1 MESSDIFAAFAG
13 TKCFACGGTKSRHN
27 AFCKYCYQELPK
39 ALQNALWQRFGSG
52 FEQAYMGCLSWFREH
67 PLQGE
72 HRAKQK
78 NLWED
83 AS

>member
-1 MESSDIFAAFAG
+1 MESDAIFAVFTG
-13 TKCFACGGTKSRHN
+13 TKCQGCGGTKRRHH
-27 AFCKYCYQELPK
+27 AFCSWCYRELPA
-39 ALQNALWQRFGSG
+39 ALKSSLWKRFGSG
-52 FEQAYMGCLSWFREH
+52 FEEAYQGCLSWFREH

-78 NLWED
+78 SLWED